1 MTTASDQGRARSGAT
16 RKAATQAAI
25 LRATEDLVREV
36 RAQKGSA
43 MFITVKQIARRANVA
58 VSSIYNHFPAGVG
71 AIALQLADNA
81 KVSNRPLDPE
91 VQALARAEQ
100 ARMMA
105 SSDAE
110 AKVRAELHFMWRRS
124 DAARARELVAEA
136 DNDGSSAELRFLC
149 RVALA
154 ETLDDNLPVTRDEV
168 IAITQ
173 QAEALAAE
181 HGLHHVQRQA
191 MRDTHATALLTPVD
205 DLVADAHVEEAIRL
219 LREGA
224 SFIRKH
230 QISMTRD
237 GWLIDALSRE
247 FIAEVVSCRDIKD
260 EDELRQMFE
269 GWVSKFVQAVTTQDD
284 TRVERPDTM
293 FLADLVNIVLT
304 VEAVGLFRPQVAADC
319 LEQLEQHR
327 AVLRSQDPD
336 EYDYSYQSAT
346 FAAEVLHGKR
356 CDFHEIPLNDLAKL
370 SLKGLTCTHLAAMRL
385 GMAADVD
392 SLIKSLTVGP
402 RDLSNVAWEYV
413 RPDIAM
419 FDCTEVRNRLVKI
432 FSASPRRAE
441 GHTNFSLEHLF
452 ALEAATRQAIRTGQP
467 FEPAVKERINAI
479 WNNIT

>member
-1 MTTASDQGRARSGAT
+1 
-16 RKAATQAAI
+16 
-25 LRATEDLVREV
+25 
-36 RAQKGSA
+36 

-58 VSSIYNHFPAGVG
+58 VSSVYNHFPAGVG

-81 KVSNRPLDPE
+81 KVSNRTLDPDVE
-91 VQALARAEQ
+91 ALARTEQ
-100 ARMMA
+100 AKMMA

-124 DAARARELVAEA
+124 DAARARELVAEVD
-136 DNDGSSAELRFLC
+136 DNGSGAELRFLC

-173 QAEALAAE
+173 QAEVLAAE
-181 HGLHHVQRQA
+181 HGAHHVQRQA

-205 DLVADAHVEEAIRL
+205 DLVAEADAEEAIHL

-237 GWLIDALSRE
+237 GWQINALSRE
-247 FIAEVVSCRDIKD
+247 FIAEVVSRRETDD
-260 EDELRQMFE
+260 EDELCQMFE

-304 VEAVGLFRPQVAADC
+304 VEAVGLFRPHVAEDY
-319 LEQLEQHR
+319 LQQIQDHR
-327 AVLRSQDPD
+327 AVLRSHDPD

-370 SLKGLTCTHLAAMRL
+370 SLKGLTCNHLAALRL
-385 GMAADVD
+385 GMVADVD
-392 SLIKSLTVGP
+392 GLIKSLTVGP
-402 RDLSNVAWEYV
+402 RALSNVAWEYV
-413 RPDIAM
+413 RPEIAL
-419 FDCTEVRNRLVKI
+419 FDCTEVRNRLIKI

-441 GHTNFSLEHLF
+441 GHTSFLLEHLF

-479 WNNIT
+479 WNNIA